1 MKTHALFIPISLLLI
16 LTSTPNH
23 AYGLSWAFEANVT
36 SSGDF
41 SGNTIRGFFDSATS
55 GTDINPHPTTA
66 HYRDVISNFS
76 VEILSGSNVV
86 YSGSQDLQGNNS
98 IMLRDDHVNI
108 DDFEIKVD
116 FTGPSVSG
124 KDAEEF
130 SLELNDW
137 TMTAN
142 PGLSLP
148 TGILDYTAYED
159 AAIELEFGQYV
170 FGDDPAEE
178 EYPVVIRGNI
188 TSLTAPV
195 PEPTSMALFA
205 FGLAGCA
212 LAGRRSRSFS

>member
-1 MKTHALFIPISLLLI
+1 MKTYALLFFISLLLI

-86 YSGSQDLQGNNS
+86 YSGSQDLQGNNG

-142 PGLSLP
+142 HGLSLP

-159 AAIELEFGQYV
+159 AVIELEFGQYV
-170 FGDDPAEE
+170 FGDDPSED